1 MAEPPARE
9 LLLRVVLTNEGGT
22 CWFGTEGTLEMLTI
36 LPGLGEGDENSAGG
50 LVVFAFVGTVALV
63 PGDWNWREVRDCLL
77 GRDTGCVAPGTAADC
92 GAVLII
98 FGDVVTGGGKATVTG
113 ICKADVKHLG
123 DTAGW
128 VVEMRTDDARC
139 PVFTVD
145 IATVFPRF
153 DVQSLFDKTGIILE
167 EVSFPLT
174 KTGGLVPTEAGD
186 EVTERELKGT
196 FAAIPENVFAALA
209 DSLAGGRV

>member
-1 MAEPPARE
+1 
-9 LLLRVVLTNEGGT
+9 
-22 CWFGTEGTLEMLTI
+22 
-36 LPGLGEGDENSAGG
+36 
-50 LVVFAFVGTVALV
+50 
-63 PGDWNWREVRDCLL
+63 
-77 GRDTGCVAPGTAADC
+77 
-92 GAVLII
+92 
-98 FGDVVTGGGKATVTG
+98 
-113 ICKADVKHLG
+113 
-123 DTAGW
+123 
-128 VVEMRTDDARC
+128 MRTDDARC